1 MAEGAESSCR
11 DSKGAV
17 RGRSTNDGVD
27 RLTEGPHPRTRCG
40 WILGCEGL
48 SRAVTRRTQV
58 QMVMMVRWA
67 SRRDSALESLQVTP
81 DTFGETIPEGVGNQC
96 VSNGHL

>member
-1 MAEGAESSCR
+1 MHRMNVGESWLKAPNQAVVIQR
-11 DSKGAV
+11 VAV
-17 RGRSTNDGVD
+17 RGRSTNDGVY

-58 QMVMMVRWA
+58 LMVMMVRWA

-81 DTFGETIPEGVGNQC
+81 DTFGEDHTGGRR
-96 VSNGHL
+96 